1 MIANLQKLAFTLII
15 LGFLTLIGYACYVF
29 VRDVDIPVPVAAA
42 VLAIIVGFLVLMVVV
57 VRDAI
62 KKRRTEHFEGIEE
75 E

>member
-62 KKRRTEHFEGIEE
+62 KKRRTEHFAGIEE